1 MDKINLQKKVYSKT
15 QYPKVIDTSFTQLIP
30 PINQIQ
36 VEAPTITVDQFFNYY
51 NQLFFDIPKLGE
63 TNSHEYLVKTS
74 GEYINVDQTNATI
87 QALLA
92 EIDSLRLENLQ
103 LNQDIVQA
111 QTPSKAQ
118 IQDLTNQYLK

>member
-1 MDKINLQKKVYSKT
+1 MDKVNLQKKVYSKT

-30 PINQIQ
+30 PIDQTQ
-36 VEAPTITVDQFFNYY
+36 VNAPTISVDQFFAYY

-74 GEYINVDQTNATI
+74 GEYINIDQTNATI

-92 EIDSLRLENLQ
+92 EIDSLRTENLQ
-103 LNQDIVQA
+103 LNQDIIQA

-118 IQDLTNQYLK
+118 IQDLTNQYLQ

>member
-1 MDKINLQKKVYSKT
+1 MDKVNLQKKVYSKT

-30 PINQIQ
+30 PIDQTQ
-36 VEAPTITVDQFFNYY
+36 VNAPTISVDQFFAYY

-87 QALLA
+87 VALLA
-92 EIDSLRLENLQ
+92 EIDSLRIENLQ
-103 LNQDIVQA
+103 LNQDIIQA

-118 IQDLTNQYLK
+118 IQDLTNQYLQ

>member
-1 MDKINLQKKVYSKT
+1 MEKINLNKKVYSKT
-15 QYPKVIDTSFTQLIP
+15 QYPRVIDTSFSQLVR
-30 PINQIQ
+30 PIDQTQ
-36 VEAPTITVDQFFNYY
+36 VETPTITVDQFFSYY

-74 GEYINVDQTNATI
+74 GEYINIDQTDATI

-92 EIDSLRLENLQ
+92 EIDILREENLQ
-103 LNQDIVQA
+103 LNQDLIQA

-118 IQDLTNQYLK
+118 IQDLTNQYIQ

>member
-1 MDKINLQKKVYSKT
+1 MDKVNLQKKVYSKT

-30 PINQIQ
+30 PIDQTQ
-36 VEAPTITVDQFFNYY
+36 VNTPTISVDQFFAYY

-92 EIDSLRLENLQ
+92 EIDSLRTENLQ
-103 LNQDIVQA
+103 LNQDIIQA

-118 IQDLTNQYLK
+118 IQDLTNQYLQ